1 MEARVAL
8 KRKQKQ
14 EKEDALGDS
23 SSGIIRDGIQ
33 QFVGGSSRPMAGGSR
48 APMNRDAETQNT
60 TETHDAETQ
69 TGPIEFPFRW

>member
-48 APMNRDAETQNT
+48 ALE
-60 TETHDAETQ
+60 
-69 TGPIEFPFRW
+69 